1 MQLICRTRKAYGE
14 ADRSS
19 AKHKKRKLIKEK
31 VTKKKINK
39 EKFQS
44 CVCLSPYNPPKRTER
59 TRQDLTGL
67 K

>member
-1 MQLICRTRKAYGE
+1 MQPICRTRKAYGE

-39 EKFQS
+39 EKF
-44 CVCLSPYNPPKRTER
+44 
-59 TRQDLTGL
+59 
-67 K
+67 